1 MFDTQTLTM
10 ECEMSEEWLK
20 FFNDIPNIPDEI
32 KQKIVDVYNY
42 MAENNISGMEM
53 RFESGM
59 RIACQIYAEID
70 INKI

>member
-1 MFDTQTLTM
+1 MGMFDTQTLTM
-10 ECEMSEEWLK
+10 ECEMSEEWRK
-20 FFNDIPNIPDEI
+20 IFNDIPNEI

-42 MAENNISGMEM
+42 MAENNIGGMEV

-59 RIACQIYAEID
+59 KITCEICLEID